1 MPEQSTHADKS
12 TSEEFGPEASTDR
25 VEEYLEFAAEPEPE
39 PEDAEARAYMHSLE
53 LRIEAEVA
61 RLRSEGKYPPSLARR
76 VRTYY
81 RTLLPDGAAS
91 GERDFD
97 AVFKT
102 LDRIAYMDVDVPTAS
117 SKPGVAFV
125 KRSLRTLMAW
135 YLNYLAQQFNNFAT
149 NLVHLL
155 GIADVRIAALESRFD
170 TSAFRA
176 TGLLAATAAAKAQ
189 AATAARVA
197 EALSG
202 TRGRVLVAECA
213 DGTLLAGLGEAG
225 LNAYGVES
233 HRELLQAAEARN
245 LELREG
251 GTLEHLAGVGPGSL
265 AALVLSGI
273 VDRDTVNN
281 RVAALAHARRV
292 LEEDAALV
300 LVCTSADDFE
310 DPGNRIEADLS
321 PGRPFAAET
330 WEFLLAKLGFG
341 SIASERSEAGPYLV
355 LARNARMAPDLGAL
369 ADSKVVLTALEP
381 PKERRR

>member
-1 MPEQSTHADKS
+1 MPEQQSTHADKS
-12 TSEEFGPEASTDR
+12 ASEEFGPEASGDR
-25 VEEYLEFAAEPEPE
+25 VEEYLEPAAGPEPQ
-39 PEDAEARAYMHSLE
+39 DAEARAYMRSLE
-53 LRIEAEVA
+53 LRIDAEVA
-61 RLRSEGKYPPSLARR
+61 RLRSEGRYPPSLARR

-155 GIADVRIAALESRFD
+155 GIADVRIASLESRFD
-170 TSAFRA
+170 ASGFRA
-176 TGLLAATAAAKAQ
+176 SGLLAETAGARAQ
-189 AATAARVA
+189 AAAADRVA
-197 EALSG
+197 EILAG
-202 TRGRVLVAECA
+202 TGGRVLVSECA
-213 DGTLLAGLGEAG
+213 DGALLARLAESGM
-225 LNAYGVES
+225 NAYGVES
-233 HRELLQAAEARN
+233 RRELLEAAEARR

-251 GTLEHLAGVGPGSL
+251 GTLEHLADVAPASL
-265 AALVLSGI
+265 SALVLSGI
-273 VDRDTVNN
+273 VDRDTVSD

-292 LEEDAALV
+292 LEENAALV
-300 LVCTSADDFE
+300 LVCAAADAFD
-310 DPGNRIEADLS
+310 DPANRVEADLS
-321 PGRPFAAET
+321 PGRPFAPET
-330 WEFLLAKLGFG
+330 WEFLLSKLGFG
-341 SIASERSEAGPYLV
+341 SITSERGEAGAYLV
-355 LARNARMAPDLGAL
+355 VARNARLAPELGAL
-369 ADSKVVLTALEP
+369 ADSKVVLSALEP

>member
-12 TSEEFGPEASTDR
+12 ASEEFGPEASSER
-25 VEEYLEFAAEPEPE
+25 VEEYLEPGTRAEPQ
-39 PEDAEARAYMHSLE
+39 DAEARAYMHSLE

-170 TSAFRA
+170 ASAFRA
-176 TGLLAATAAAKAQ
+176 SGLLAATAASHAQ
-189 AATAARVA
+189 ASTAERVA
-197 EALSG
+197 EALAG
-202 TRGRVLVAECA
+202 TGGRVLVAECA
-213 DGTLLAGLGEAG
+213 DGTLLARLAEAG

-233 HRELLQAAEARN
+233 RRELLEAAEARH

-251 GTLEHLAGVGPGSL
+251 GTLEHLADVAPASL
-265 AALVLSGI
+265 GALVLSGI
-273 VDRDTVNN
+273 VDRDTVND

-292 LEEDAALV
+292 LEENAALV
-300 LVCTSADDFE
+300 LVCAAADAFGDLA
-310 DPGNRIEADLS
+310 NRIEADLS
-321 PGRPFAAET
+321 PGRPFAPET
-330 WEFLLAKLGFG
+330 WEFLLAKLGFD
-341 SIASERSEAGPYLV
+341 SVASERTQEGPYLV
-355 LARNARMAPDLGAL
+355 IARNARHAPELGAL